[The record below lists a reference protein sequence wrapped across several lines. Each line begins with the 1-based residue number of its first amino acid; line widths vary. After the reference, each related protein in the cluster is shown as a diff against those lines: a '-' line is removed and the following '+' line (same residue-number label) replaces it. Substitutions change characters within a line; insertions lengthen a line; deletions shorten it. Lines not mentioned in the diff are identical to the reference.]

1 MKRNQVKTCSYCT
14 TKLHTSLVYLLI
26 WDELWRLLFV
36 LFVGMNCDVV
46 IAVERRDCCG
56 CAFLPRLRVVI
67 AVGRVL
73 CTGDATLTWCIVCD
87 PVIVHM
93 AMNLTHVR
101 GPSAVS
107 ID

>member
-1 MKRNQVKTCSYCT
+1 
-14 TKLHTSLVYLLI
+14 
-26 WDELWRLLFV
+26 
-36 LFVGMNCDVV
+36 MNCDVV

-56 CAFLPRLRVVI
+56 WAFLPRLRVVI

-107 ID
+107 IDGVSQSQTHMLEE